1 MQCKR
6 GNLLVMKEGPYRR
19 YGVPPIRK
27 ELPMEFTASV
37 TALMAIVSFGFLA
50 AILLG
55 MI

>member
-1 MQCKR
+1 VQKGKR
-6 GNLLVMKEGPYRR
+6 LGDEGGAVPTVR
-19 YGVPPIRK
+19 VPPIRK